1 MNRGVRVGAV
11 PVGAGEPLVLIAG
24 PCAIESEA
32 HTLKMAEALMEATA
46 RVGIPL
52 IFKASF
58 DKANRS
64 SAESFRGIG
73 SERGLAVL
81 RRVRSLGVPVL
92 TDVHESAQTQAAAAS
107 VDCLQIPAFL
117 ARQTDLLLAAGRTG
131 IPVNVKKAQFMSPFE
146 MRNACDKVLS
156 TGNSGVLVTERGTT
170 FGYNNLVVDFRS
182 LEIMR
187 EMGHPVVFDASHSVQ
202 LPGAE
207 VHASGGQAQFIPALA
222 RAAVAVGVDGL
233 FVEVHDDPARA
244 LSDAANALALG
255 ALHDFLCQALEI
267 DAASRRARSYHS
279 DS

>member
-1 MNRGVRVGAV
+1 
-11 PVGAGEPLVLIAG
+11 
-24 PCAIESEA
+24 
-32 HTLKMAEALMEATA
+32 MAEALMEATA

-73 SERGLAVL
+73 TERGLAVL

-92 TDVHESAQTQAAAAS
+92 TDVHESSQTQVAAAC

-187 EMGHPVVFDASHSVQ
+187 EMGHPIVFDATHSVQ

-207 VHASGGQAQFIPALA
+207 VHGSGGQAQYIPALA
-222 RAAVAVGVDGL
+222 RAAVAVGVDAL

-244 LSDAANALALG
+244 LSDAANALALS
-255 ALHDFLCQALEI
+255 ALHDFLCQVLEI
-267 DAASRRARSYHS
+267 DAASRRARSY
-279 DS
+279 DSSR